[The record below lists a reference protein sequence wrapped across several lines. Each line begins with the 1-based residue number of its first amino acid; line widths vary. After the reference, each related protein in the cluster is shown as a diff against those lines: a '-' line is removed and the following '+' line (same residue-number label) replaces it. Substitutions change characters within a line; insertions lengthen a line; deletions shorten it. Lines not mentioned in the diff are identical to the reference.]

1 MTCCFLRLLE
11 LLLQAATAKYQTSRL
26 FVQKKD
32 AFRARTRRAGARRAL
47 SVAGASLVGYE
58 RLLRFFRVIC
68 MAIAQVSV
76 TPPARSAMP
85 SAICGRGASPVAASA
100 AAFAG
105 ACLESVVLGKGLG
118 ASGFDSGFGAGVS
131 GSGAGAGVSG
141 VGNRGGGSRR
151 ALRREEQRPGDDALL
166 DRDRAGGRVVR
177 VIGARGQCER
187 LPVGRPAAHVDRV
200 GQQVAFVRAQLVE
213 VRICAVLLER
223 GGQRGGRFR
232 REACSRVLRHCAGYR
247 GNGQPGQVR
256 AQRIR
261 ARGHGAALVADD
273 VLEDTAF
280 DDASGWSR
288 R

>member
-26 FVQKKD
+26 FVQK
-32 AFRARTRRAGARRAL
+32 RTRFVQGPAVLAL
-47 SVAGASLVGYE
+47 DVPCPLPVPSLVGYE

-141 VGNRGGGSRR
+141 VGGTGG
-151 ALRREEQRPGDDALL
+151 
-166 DRDRAGGRVVR
+166 V
-177 VIGARGQCER
+177 
-187 LPVGRPAAHVDRV
+187 
-200 GQQVAFVRAQLVE
+200 
-213 VRICAVLLER
+213 
-223 GGQRGGRFR
+223 
-232 REACSRVLRHCAGYR
+232 
-247 GNGQPGQVR
+247 
-256 AQRIR
+256 
-261 ARGHGAALVADD
+261 GAAAPCAARSNGPVTTLFLIAIAPVAGSY
-273 VLEDTAF
+273 V
-280 DDASGWSR
+280 
-288 R
+288 